1 MPQLDQFCFFN
12 QYFWL
17 VLHFFVFYILIFKT
31 FLPKISQILKVREI
45 KMEIQ
50 SDNRLFEVEKATLD
64 LQAKNT
70 FFICSKIKEL
80 ESLHINLLRK
90 TSLWTTESI
99 KDFDQQVFKQIHHAY
114 IQGIGKLSLSQNL
127 TLNLLGI
134 ILPPVNKFTKSH
146 FQKRDKVFTKS
157 LLKLLKV

>member
-17 VLHFFVFYILIFKT
+17 VLHFFVFYIVVFKT

-50 SDNRLFEVEKATLD
+50 SDNKLLEVEKATLD

-80 ESLHINLLRK
+80 ENLHMNLLQK
-90 TSLWTTESI
+90 TALWTTNNV
-99 KDFDQQVFKQIHHAY
+99 KDFDRKALNYIHQAY
-114 IQGIGKLSLSQNL
+114 IQGIGQLSLSQNL
-127 TLNLLGI
+127 TLNLLSI
-134 ILPPVNKFTKSH
+134 VLPPVNKFTKDNLVE
-146 FQKRDKVFTKS
+146 REKVFTRS
-157 LLKLLKV
+157 LFKVLKT